1 MKNVVLIYSTRQK
14 AEEKFREMLSFLGDE
29 INRSS
34 YMPMIIEL
42 GKTQYK
48 FIHMGTIDQLRGARI
63 NRVMI
68 EEIESLTEEQLMFL
82 RTRYERT
89 NQRTC

>member
-1 MKNVVLIYSTRQK
+1 MKHVVLIYSTRER
-14 AEEKFREMLSFLGDE
+14 AEEKFREMLDFLGDE

-48 FIHMGTIDQLRGARI
+48 FIHKDTIDQLRGIRI
-63 NRVMI
+63 NRVFI

-82 RTRYERT
+82 RTRYE
-89 NQRTC
+89 

>member
-1 MKNVVLIYSTRQK
+1 MKNVVLIYPTWEK
-14 AEEKFREMLSFLGDE
+14 AEVKFREMLDFLGDE
-29 INRSS
+29 IDRAS

-48 FIHMGTIDQLRGARI
+48 FINMDAIDHLRGIRI
-63 NRVMI
+63 NRVFI

-82 RTRYERT
+82 RTRYE
-89 NQRTC
+89 

>member
-1 MKNVVLIYSTRQK
+1 MKNVILIYSTRER
-14 AEEKFREMLSFLGDE
+14 AEVKFREMLSFLGDE
-29 INRSS
+29 INRAS

-48 FIHMGTIDQLRGARI
+48 FIHMDTIDRLSGIQI

-68 EEIESLTEEQLMFL
+68 EEIESLTEEQLIFL
-82 RTRYERT
+82 RTRYE
-89 NQRTC
+89 